1 MNNPPILSIIIVNW
15 NTKLHLK
22 WCLHYV
28 FKRTQGINFEVLV
41 VDNGSSDSSITMVEN
56 NFPGVKIIR
65 NQQNLGFAKANNQAI
80 KKARGKYILL
90 LNSDTKITEQAL
102 TKMVEYLEDNSQVGI
117 LGCKLLNPDGSLQPS
132 CRRFPTLLS
141 QIIILLKLH
150 NYFPNFKAIKEY
162 YMLDWP
168 HDKISQV
175 NQVMGA
181 CFMVRKKVF
190 TDIGLLDDKYFIWFE
205 EVDFCRRAQ
214 KAGWTTYFT
223 PEAQVF
229 HEKGASFNQLL
240 SPKKQIWFNNSV
252 LRYFKK
258 HGTIFNYLIL
268 LSLYP
273 ISLLLAGITHFGH
286 SLKPIKKKKY
296 L

>member
-28 FKRTQGINFEVLV
+28 FKRTRGIDFEVLV
-41 VDNGSSDSSITMVEN
+41 VDNGSSDGSIAMVEN
-56 NFPGVKIIR
+56 NFPGVKLIG
-65 NQQNLGFAKANNQAI
+65 NKQNLGFAKANNQAI
-80 KKARGKYILL
+80 KKAAGKYILL
-90 LNSDTKITEQAL
+90 LNSDTKITEQSL
-102 TKMVEYLEDNSQVGI
+102 VKMVEYLDNNSQVGI

-150 NYFPNFKAIKEY
+150 NYFPNIKTIKDY

-168 HDKISQV
+168 HDKIKKV
-175 NQVMGA
+175 DQVMGA
-181 CFMVRKKVF
+181 CFMVRQEVF

-205 EVDFCRRAQ
+205 EVDFCRRAME
-214 KAGWTTYFT
+214 AGWKTHFI
-223 PEAQVF
+223 PGAQVF
-229 HEKGASFNQLL
+229 HEKGVSFKKLL

-258 HGTIFNYLIL
+258 HGTIFDYLIL

-273 ISLLLAGITHFGH
+273 LSMLLAGITYFGH